1 MPKLSIKLDKKTFEQ
16 LKNKADKEHTT
27 ISKYAEKK
35 LSESLHKEWPEHYS
49 DLFGAIDDETF
60 NVEKT
65 LSFKNDV
72 PRERL

>member
-16 LKNKADKEHTT
+16 LKNKADEEHTT

-35 LSESLHKEWPEHYS
+35 LNESLHKEWPEYYS
-49 DLFGAIDDETF
+49 DLFGAIDDKTF
-60 NVEKT
+60 DVEKPPSYKYD
-65 LSFKNDV
+65 L